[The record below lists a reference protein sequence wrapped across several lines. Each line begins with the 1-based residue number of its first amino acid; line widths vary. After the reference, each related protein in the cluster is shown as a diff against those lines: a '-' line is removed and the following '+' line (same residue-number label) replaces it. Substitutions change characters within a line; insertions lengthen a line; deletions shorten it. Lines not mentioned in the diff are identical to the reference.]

1 MAWVEDLQAA
11 ATVKFTRCKEAPI
24 QVKTNRKNGEKY

>member
-1 MAWVEDLQAA
+1 VENLQAA
-11 ATVKFTRCKEAPI
+11 AAVGFYRCNQAPI